1 MNSDAFAR
9 LQQLFHEALE
19 KPRTER
25 DAWLTEACAGDA
37 RLRGDLDAMLAT
49 ADDDD
54 TPWEHALAPMVGDA
68 LRSQDTSAMIGRK
81 IGAYEVTRLIGIG
94 GMGAVYEAT
103 RIDEQ
108 FTMRVAIKMMRR
120 GADSELAVRRFRY
133 ERQILANLRHRN
145 IAGLLDGGVTE
156 DQQPYFVMEYVDGQ
170 PITTYCRERA
180 LDVRQRVMLLRQVC
194 TAVQHAHEELIVH
207 RDLKPGN
214 VHVTADG
221 TVKLLD
227 FGIAKL
233 MREPD
238 GRDYLPATEGNLRA
252 FTPDYA
258 SPEQFLGQPAQPA
271 SDIYSL
277 GVIASEV
284 LSGHRPFVLEGLLLS
299 EMQARVC
306 MAPAPTPSSLL
317 TPDDATTLGV
327 RSLPRARALL
337 AGDLDAIVLQALRKE
352 PERRYRTAEQLNA
365 DLLRYLDGRPVLAQ
379 RDRLG
384 YRARKFIRRYRVEV
398 AAAAVV
404 VISLVAGTIFSV
416 RAATRADR
424 ERAKAAQ
431 VSEFLQTMLASANP
445 EASGRDVTVKQVL
458 SQATRN
464 LNARRLSP
472 EIESEIRFTLAN
484 TYYALGVYDSAA
496 VHATRAFEM
505 RRDLFGLRDVRTA
518 NALSVRSAIEEGL
531 GQYAQAESLAT
542 AAVTL
547 HRAIR
552 PVDGIG
558 LAMALDNQ
566 SRMVEQQGRID
577 DAESIKRELL
587 ALRRQGTD
595 TASRAG
601 LTFALTNLAVT
612 LTYRG
617 DLPGAEALQRE
628 ALAVESSVHGTRG
641 PTYADVQRG
650 LASILEDQG
659 NYAAADSLMRVAL
672 PVMRET
678 LGETHT
684 TYLRAVTNAAR
695 VRLRLRDFEGAVVL
709 ARDVAE
715 HIGGDLPEGD
725 ITAGSTLQVLG
736 AALDSLQRT
745 DEAEG
750 VLQRAWDIRKRTMPA
765 DSWIVAAAE
774 ATMGAHYLLT
784 KRYGEAERLLT
795 RGYAG
800 VVKEHGE
807 GAPNSAIIARRLV
820 LLYQL
825 TGQREQEAVWKK
837 RAEPRAETK

>member
-19 KPRTER
+19 RPRDER
-25 DAWLTEACAGDA
+25 ETWLAEACGGDT
-37 RLRGDLDAMLAT
+37 RLRADLDAMLAT

-54 TPWEHALAPMVGDA
+54 SQWEHALAPMVGDA
-68 LRSQDTSAMIGRK
+68 LRAPDTSAMIGRT

-94 GMGAVYEAT
+94 GMGAVYEGT

-108 FTMRVAIKMMRR
+108 FRMRVAIKMLRR

-145 IAGLLDGGVTE
+145 IAGLLDGGVTD

-170 PITTYCRERA
+170 PITSYCREHA

-277 GVIASEV
+277 GVIACEV
-284 LSGHRPFVLEGLLLS
+284 LSGHRPFALEGLLVS

-317 TPDDATTLGV
+317 TIDDASTLGV

-365 DLLRYLDGRPVLAQ
+365 DLLRYLEGRPVLAQ

-384 YRARKFIRRYRVEV
+384 YRARKFVRRYRAEV
-398 AAAAVV
+398 AAAAIVV
-404 VISLVAGTIFSV
+404 VSLVSGTIVSA
-416 RAATRADR
+416 RAAARADR

-458 SQATRN
+458 SQATRD
-464 LNARRLSP
+464 LGTRRLSP
-472 EIESEIRFTLAN
+472 EIEAEIRFTLAN

-496 VHATRAFEM
+496 VHGTRAFEM
-505 RRDLFGLRDVRTA
+505 RRDLFGLRDARTA

-547 HRAIR
+547 HRALK
-552 PVDGIG
+552 PVDGVG

-577 DAESIKRELL
+577 EAESIKRELL
-587 ALRRQGTD
+587 ALRREGTD

-628 ALAVESSVHGTRG
+628 ALEVEAAVHGTRG

-650 LASILEDQG
+650 LSSILEDQG
-659 NYAAADSLMRVAL
+659 KYAAADSLMRVAL
-672 PVMRET
+672 PVMRDA

-695 VRLRLRDFEGAVVL
+695 VRLRLRDFEGAVAL
-709 ARDVAE
+709 ATDVAE
-715 HIGGDLPEGD
+715 HIGRDLPEGD
-725 ITAGSTLQVLG
+725 VTSGSTLQVLG
-736 AALDSLQRT
+736 AALDSLRRT
-745 DEAEG
+745 DEAEV

-784 KRYGEAERLLT
+784 KRYGDAERLLT

-800 VVKEHGE
+800 VAKEHGE

-820 LLYQL
+820 LLYQQ
-825 TGQREQEAVWKK
+825 TGQRDQEALWKR
-837 RAEPRAETK
+837 RAEPRSETK